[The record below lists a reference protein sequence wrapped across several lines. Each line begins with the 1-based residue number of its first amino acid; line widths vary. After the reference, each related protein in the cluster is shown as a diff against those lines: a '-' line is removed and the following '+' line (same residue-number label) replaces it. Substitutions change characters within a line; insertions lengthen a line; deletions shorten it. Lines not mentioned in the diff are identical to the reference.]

1 MDIVVFMQTPSSG
14 QMYLIPSCWEYQTL
28 PAHSSV
34 HQWLIPLGTVD
45 CFVQVSTPF
54 PGSNPQLTTGYWED
68 TKTQFPCFNL
78 GQLQRSLSDLFKL
91 HRPRCQLQSHCR
103 SAAPSAQSCLPAFLT
118 RVPPEHSSINLLQA
132 VLCFRVCLQRTQYKT
147 VSISTNEQ
155 WSGVITGWLTP
166 IVPQDSWPLN
176 KVGSNCMASS
186 VPGFS
191 PTVNTTLLHDP
202 CWSNTWMWDHVHG
215 GTKYVGEMWIQR
227 PNYKSYVGFLLC
239 RWWASLTP
247 ALFMGKL

>member
-1 MDIVVFMQTPSSG
+1 MSTVFINYGIQNYGITELWNGWDGTERCQSWATMDIVVFMQTPSSG

-78 GQLQRSLSDLFKL
+78 GQLQRSLSELLKL
-91 HRPRCQLQSHCR
+91 HRARCQLQSHCR

-118 RVPPEHSSINLLQA
+118 RVPP
-132 VLCFRVCLQRTQYKT
+132 R
-147 VSISTNEQ
+147 
-155 WSGVITGWLTP
+155 
-166 IVPQDSWPLN
+166 
-176 KVGSNCMASS
+176 
-186 VPGFS
+186 
-191 PTVNTTLLHDP
+191 TLLDKP
-202 CWSNTWMWDHVHG
+202 ST
-215 GTKYVGEMWIQR
+215 
-227 PNYKSYVGFLLC
+227 SS
-239 RWWASLTP
+239 SLFQSLSP
-247 ALFMGKL
+247 ENPI

>member
-1 MDIVVFMQTPSSG
+1 MHPHCLSVNCIYQLWNSELWNGWDGTERCQSWATMDIVVFMQTPSSG

-91 HRPRCQLQSHCR
+91 HRARCQLQSHCR

-166 IVPQDSWPLN
+166 IVPQDSWPL
-176 KVGSNCMASS
+176 KW
-186 VPGFS
+186 VP
-191 PTVNTTLLHDP
+191 TAWLHLYQD
-202 CWSNTWMWDHVHG
+202 
-215 GTKYVGEMWIQR
+215 
-227 PNYKSYVGFLLC
+227 FLQQ
-239 RWWASLTP
+239 
-247 ALFMGKL
+247 